1 MIRHLVPNIPSS
13 MPRLPADIAVQLPQG
28 QRLGAADAPVKLS
41 FSSWTS
47 IARLK
52 AGQIGALAE
61 DYVEGKLQ
69 LEGAMRDI
77 MRAVTKLLP
86 GNPVESNTGWWSD
99 WLQRAKSI
107 TAHTP
112 AKDAAQV
119 QFHYDISDAF
129 YALWLDPRR
138 VYSCAY
144 YRETGMTV
152 AQAQEAKLDHICR
165 KLMLQPGERFL
176 DIGAG
181 WGGLL
186 LWAAEHYGVDAT
198 GITLSKNQHAHV
210 QQLIEQKGLGQRVRV
225 ELRDYR
231 DMPEARPFDKISS
244 VGMVE
249 HVGHANMNAYF
260 SKIMRLLAPGGL
272 VLNHGITAGGL
283 ENRQLG
289 AGMGD
294 FIEKYIFPGG
304 ELLHVSAML
313 EHLAHSGLEMV
324 DTENLRPHYA
334 RTLWDW
340 SDALEARLD
349 AAREVLAEHGGPER
363 AEKTLRAYR
372 LYLAG
377 SAMSFEQGW
386 ISLHQVL
393 ATRPSGEAGNASIAG
408 AQSVYPF
415 SRDYMYGAAAPA
427 YATAPQ

>member
-1 MIRHLVPNIPSS
+1 MARRLVPEIPVQI
-13 MPRLPADIAVQLPQG
+13 PHLPAGIALQLPQG
-28 QRLGAADAPVKLS
+28 QHLGAADAPVKLS
-41 FSSWTS
+41 FSSWSS

-69 LEGAMRDI
+69 LEGAMRDV
-77 MRAVTKLLP
+77 MRAVTKVLP
-86 GNPVESNTGWWSD
+86 GNPVQSNTGWWTA
-99 WLQRAKSI
+99 WLQRARSI
-107 TAHTP
+107 AAHTP

-119 QFHYDISDAF
+119 QFHYDVSDAF

-144 YRETGMTV
+144 YRDTNMTL
-152 AQAQEAKLDHICR
+152 AQAQEAKLDLICR

-210 QQLIEQKGLGQRVRV
+210 QQLIAEKGLGQRVRM

-231 DMPEARPFDKISS
+231 DLPVDQVFDKISS

-249 HVGHANMNAYF
+249 HVGLANMDAYF

-283 ENRQLG
+283 DNRQLG

-304 ELLHVSAML
+304 ELLHVSALL
-313 EHLAHSGLEMV
+313 EHLARSGLEMV

-340 SDALEARLD
+340 SDALEAKLE
-349 AAREVLAEHGGPER
+349 AAREVLAKDGGAER

-386 ISLHQVL
+386 IALHQVL
-393 ATRPSGEAGNASIAG
+393 ATRPSGEAGGATLKG
-408 AQSVYPF
+408 AQSAYPF
-415 SRDYMYGAAAPA
+415 KRDYIYR
-427 YATAPQ
+427 